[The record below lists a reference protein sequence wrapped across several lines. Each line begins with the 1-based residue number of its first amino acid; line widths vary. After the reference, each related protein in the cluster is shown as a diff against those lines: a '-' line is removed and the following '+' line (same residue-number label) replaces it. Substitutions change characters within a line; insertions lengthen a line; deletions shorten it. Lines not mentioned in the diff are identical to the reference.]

1 MCRVLRLHQSGYYRW
16 LKSHEGRNREGR
28 NREGRNREGR
38 NREGRNRVLGVQ
50 IKALFGEFKGRYG
63 CPRLCRELRL
73 PAFVPGVA

>member
-16 LKSHEGRNREGR
+16 LKSH
-28 NREGRNREGR
+28 EGR